1 MRIIAV
7 DVDNEQDAD
16 FKLHRPNGR
25 SDYLFVLFK
34 SPSKVMVNG
43 EYVKADK
50 GSFMI
55 FDKHKI
61 QSYLADGTEFLHD
74 YMHFDLEGD
83 IEQLIFSTIPTD
95 ALLYTPISAP
105 ISSILSEIKSEF
117 VGAPSEYAKEILT
130 HLGIAFLYRIKNA
143 VKSDANAAHGRYF
156 AEFNALRLEIYKNP
170 SEDWTVEKMSRELNL
185 SRSYFQS
192 LYKEIFET
200 SCAEDVINAR
210 IANAK
215 MLLSSTLHPIGEIAA
230 ECGYKNT
237 EHFIRQ
243 FKARVGVPPQKFRNT

>member
-1 MRIIAV
+1 MKIIAV

-50 GSFMI
+50 GSFMF
-55 FDKHKI
+55 FDKHKM

-95 ALLYTPISAP
+95 ALIRTSEPSHISN
-105 ISSILSEIKSEF
+105 ILAHIKSVF
-117 VGAPSEYAKEILT
+117 RGAPSKYSTQILT
-130 HLGIAFLYRIKNA
+130 NLGMAFLYIIKNE
-143 VKSDANAAHGRYF
+143 SERQISTNSRYF
-156 AEFNALRLEIYKNP
+156 EELNALRINIYKNP
-170 SEDWTVEKMSRELNL
+170 SDDWTVEKMSRELNL

-215 MLLSSTLHPIGEIAA
+215 MLLSSTLHPIGQIAV

-243 FKARVGVPPQKFRNT
+243 FKERVGVPPQKFRNT